1 MIQRDLHKKRLFRKI
16 LYSMF
21 VFFVLLIISVG
32 LSVKIYQ
39 MMSSKYAVSR
49 EIRLAK
55 EEELEIVLAKKNKL
69 EQNLNFLAS
78 PLGIEKELRS
88 KFDVSREGESVV
100 IVINS
105 EAEEE
110 IEEEQPKAMQRFW
123 TSVKSLFE

>member
-21 VFFVLLIISVG
+21 VFFVLLLISVG